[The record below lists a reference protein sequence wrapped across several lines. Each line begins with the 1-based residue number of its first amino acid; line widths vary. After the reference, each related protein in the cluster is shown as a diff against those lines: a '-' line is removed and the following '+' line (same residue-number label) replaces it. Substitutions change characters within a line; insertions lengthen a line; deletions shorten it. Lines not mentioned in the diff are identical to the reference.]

1 MSTNVTICR
10 NLNHINP
17 PANNNKLTNSQ
28 SNLNESE
35 WKNQEEI
42 SLMSLEKDLKTL
54 DETVNQINLKKKS
67 KLSKIFNF
75 NMLKKSQ
82 NHNRPSKL

>member
-1 MSTNVTICR
+1 MSTNATICR
-10 NLNHINP
+10 NLNNINI
-17 PANNNKLTNSQ
+17 PANNNKLEHSQ

-67 KLSKIFNF
+67 KLSKLFNF
-75 NMLKKSQ
+75 KMLKKSHNQ
-82 NHNRPSKL
+82 NRPSKL